1 MESTQQS
8 KYIDGENLA
17 SEGAP
22 LREKINS
29 VAFLVLIFTINMLS
43 RLGLG
48 PLVPR
53 IETDLNLSHSQ
64 VGTLFFFLGVGYC
77 LSLVASAFITRY
89 LSHHRLIILSSLT
102 VGLSLIAASLSQ
114 GLWGIRLSLTVVGI
128 AGGFYLPSGVATLTS
143 MVRRKDWGKT
153 LAMHQLA
160 PNLAYVASPLLAEL
174 ILGYS
179 SWRMVLATYGAASI
193 CLALSQ
199 IKWGHDPMSREEDN
213 CSRTAALGQILRQPY
228 YWALTGLFIL
238 AIGVNQGLFHMLSL
252 YMTVER
258 GMDPGHGNH
267 LIALSRVIAFA
278 VPLLVGYLLDRFGT
292 MPVLRTS
299 ILASGLALLFMAWV
313 PTPYIWLGLI
323 FQAMTSVVFF
333 PVGFAAMSQ
342 VTTARTRN
350 LMVSL
355 TIPPAYLLGG
365 GAVPAGIGM
374 LAEAGRFSLGLIILG
389 GLTLCGLV
397 LASFLKPALNSP
409 PPDAP
414 EC

>member
-1 MESTQQS
+1 M
-8 KYIDGENLA
+8 
-17 SEGAP
+17 
-22 LREKINS
+22 
-29 VAFLVLIFTINMLS
+29 
-43 RLGLG
+43 
-48 PLVPR
+48 
-53 IETDLNLSHSQ
+53 
-64 VGTLFFFLGVGYC
+64 
-77 LSLVASAFITRY
+77 
-89 LSHHRLIILSSLT
+89 
-102 VGLSLIAASLSQ
+102 
-114 GLWGIRLSLTVVGI
+114 
-128 AGGFYLPSGVATLTS
+128 
-143 MVRRKDWGKT
+143 
-153 LAMHQLA
+153 
-160 PNLAYVASPLLAEL
+160 
-174 ILGYS
+174 
-179 SWRMVLATYGAASI
+179 
-193 CLALSQ
+193 
-199 IKWGHDPMSREEDN
+199 
-213 CSRTAALGQILRQPY
+213 GQILRQPY

-374 LAEAGRFSLGLIILG
+374 LAEAGRFSLGAYHTGRPHPLRPCP
-389 GLTLCGLV
+389 GLLPEAGAEFAAGRPRMLKGRHHPLHAAAPGLARAAV
-397 LASFLKPALNSP
+397 CIWPA
-409 PPDAP
+409 AP
-414 EC
+414 ETASATRV